1 MNIPLIEKDSFLI
14 LVVDDDKLTRMQL
27 RRVMEREGY
36 QVVEASDGE
45 QCLAMFTHLHP
56 DIILLDAM
64 MPVMDGFA
72 CCAQLQTL
80 SRSDSASVAW
90 SVHTPVLMITDLEDQ
105 AFVDQAFKVGAA
117 DYVTKP
123 IHWAVLRQRVHRLLQ
138 QAQLYRQLEHTNQV
152 LQRLASLDGLTQI
165 ANRRFF
171 DEYLEQEW
179 RRMMRE
185 QGTLSIILFDIDF
198 FKTYNDTYGHQAG
211 DDCLQQIARAA
222 VQAVKHSANLVARY
236 GGEEFAVVLPNTELP
251 EAFQVAENIRSAVK
265 ALAISHANSSVSQFV
280 TLTLGIAT
288 SLLGEYSSPVEL
300 IAAADQDLYRAK
312 AAGRDRVSIA
322 DDLKIRLNYWQNL

>member
-1 MNIPLIEKDSFLI
+1 
-14 LVVDDDKLTRMQL
+14 
-27 RRVMEREGY
+27 
-36 QVVEASDGE
+36 
-45 QCLAMFTHLHP
+45 
-56 DIILLDAM
+56 
-64 MPVMDGFA
+64 
-72 CCAQLQTL
+72 
-80 SRSDSASVAW
+80 
-90 SVHTPVLMITDLEDQ
+90 
-105 AFVDQAFKVGAA
+105 
-117 DYVTKP
+117 
-123 IHWAVLRQRVHRLLQ
+123 
-138 QAQLYRQLEHTNQV
+138 V

-322 DDLKIRLNYWQNL
+322 DDLKNSPELLAKFISGANKTLSIRTL